1 MLKNAA
7 TTEKGKF
14 FFLQFPLIHER
25 LTSVFVKKMCSRSQT
40 PVCKDV
46 VDVWS
51 L

>member
-25 LTSVFVKKMCSRSQT
+25 LTSVFVKKNVFSFTNAC
-40 PVCKDV
+40 
-46 VDVWS
+46 